1 MDEAKPA
8 IATGPKMS
16 AVWVLPL
23 IALVL
28 GAWVVFYTLST
39 RGPAVEVRFASAQ
52 GLTAQ
57 KTKVKYRDVEIG
69 VVQSIRL
76 GHRGGGV
83 VATIQLQPEAEEL
96 LGDDARF
103 WVVTAR
109 VGAGSV
115 TGLETLLSG
124 AYVEMSPAETM
135 SKKREYE
142 GLEKPPWTA
151 PGAAG
156 IRLQLSSK
164 HAHSLGP
171 GDAVVYHGFKV
182 GRVESS
188 SFDPISRTVSYQI
201 FIDAPYDALID
212 SSVRFWD
219 ISGISLQMDA
229 GGFQLSMGS
238 LQTILLGGITFG
250 TPEGM
255 RKGLP
260 VESGIA
266 FRLHK
271 NYAEVMQD
279 PYRYGIYYVVEFSQ
293 SIRGLKPGAPVE
305 YRGINL
311 GYVVRIML
319 EEMLLENSLEGTG
332 GPIPVLIYLEPGRLE
347 VGDTLELAERL
358 RESIAAS
365 VSNGMRA
372 NLASGNLL
380 TGAMYVNL
388 DFFPDAEQKTLG
400 SYGEYASIPTIGGD
414 FGRIMQQVTQ
424 FLEKLNKLPLDATFT
439 GVNAAVA
446 ELQGNL
452 GALRGIL
459 DDADT
464 QALAGQL
471 LQVLQRLEQVAGGLT
486 PDSPAYQSL
495 NASLRELN
503 LTLKNF
509 SDLSRTISEKPNA
522 LIMPVEIPADPI
534 PEARP

>member
-8 IATGPKMS
+8 LATGPKVS

-23 IALVL
+23 IALAL

-39 RGPAVEVRFASAQ
+39 RGPLVEVRFESAA
-52 GLTAQ
+52 GLSAQ

-76 GHRGGGV
+76 GHRRGGV
-83 VATIQLQPEAEEL
+83 VASIQLQPEAEQL
-96 LGDDARF
+96 LGDDTRF

-109 VGAGSV
+109 VGAGAI

-124 AYVEMSPAETM
+124 AYIEMSPAETT
-135 SKKREYE
+135 SKMRNFEA
-142 GLEKPPWTA
+142 LDSPPWTA
-151 PGAAG
+151 PDAAG

-182 GRVESS
+182 GRVETS
-188 SFDPISRTVSYQI
+188 SFDPVSRRVNYQV

-219 ISGISLQMDA
+219 ISGVSLQMDA
-229 GGFQLSMGS
+229 GGIELSMGS

-250 TPEGM
+250 TPTGM
-255 RKGLP
+255 PKGEAL
-260 VESGIA
+260 ESGASFI
-266 FRLHK
+266 LHK
-271 NYAEVMQD
+271 NYAEMMQN
-279 PYRYGIYYVVEFSQ
+279 PYRYGIHYVVEFSQ

-319 EEMLLENSLEGTG
+319 SEMLLESSLQSTG

-347 VGDTLELAERL
+347 IGDSQELAETL
-358 RESIAAS
+358 RESIAVS

-372 NLASGNLL
+372 SLASGNLL
-380 TGAMYVNL
+380 TGAMYVGL
-388 DFFPDAEQKTLG
+388 DFFPDEETQTLG
-400 SYGEYASIPTIGGD
+400 LYGEYPSIPTISGD

-424 FLEKLNKLPLDATFT
+424 FLEKLNALPLGATVS
-439 GVNAAVA
+439 GLNEAVA
-446 ELQGNL
+446 ELQANL
-452 GALRGIL
+452 SSLRGIL

-464 QALAGQL
+464 QALTGQL
-471 LQVLQRLEQVAGGLT
+471 LQVLQQLERVAGGLT
-486 PDSPAYQSL
+486 PDSPVYQSL
-495 NASLRELN
+495 SASLRDLN
-503 LTLKNF
+503 VTLKNV
-509 SDLSRTISEKPNA
+509 SDISRTISEKPNA

>member
-8 IATGPKMS
+8 LATGPKVS

-23 IALVL
+23 IALAL

-39 RGPAVEVRFASAQ
+39 RGPLVEVRFESAA
-52 GLTAQ
+52 GLSAQ

-76 GHRGGGV
+76 GHRRGGV
-83 VATIQLQPEAEEL
+83 VASIQLQPEAEQL
-96 LGDDARF
+96 LGDDTRF

-109 VGAGSV
+109 VGAGAI

-124 AYVEMSPAETM
+124 AYIEMSPAETT
-135 SKKREYE
+135 SKMRNFEA
-142 GLEKPPWTA
+142 LDSPPWTA
-151 PGAAG
+151 PDAAG

-182 GRVESS
+182 GRVETS
-188 SFDPISRTVSYQI
+188 SFDPVSRRVNYQV

-219 ISGISLQMDA
+219 ISGVSLQMDA
-229 GGFQLSMGS
+229 GGIELSMGS

-250 TPEGM
+250 TPTGM
-255 RKGLP
+255 PKGEAL
-260 VESGIA
+260 ESGASFI
-266 FRLHK
+266 LHK
-271 NYAEVMQD
+271 NYAEMMQN
-279 PYRYGIYYVVEFSQ
+279 PYRYGIHYVVEFSQ

-319 EEMLLENSLEGTG
+319 SEMLLESSLQSTG

-347 VGDTLELAERL
+347 IGDSQELAETL
-358 RESIAAS
+358 RESIAVS

-372 NLASGNLL
+372 SLASGNLL
-380 TGAMYVNL
+380 TGAMYVGL
-388 DFFPDAEQKTLG
+388 DFFPDEETQTLG
-400 SYGEYASIPTIGGD
+400 LYGEYPSIPTISGD

-424 FLEKLNKLPLDATFT
+424 FLEKLNALPLGATVS
-439 GVNAAVA
+439 GLNEAVA
-446 ELQGNL
+446 ELQANL
-452 GALRGIL
+452 SSLRGIL

-464 QALAGQL
+464 QALTGQL
-471 LQVLQRLEQVAGGLT
+471 LQVLQQLERVAGGLT
-486 PDSPAYQSL
+486 PDSPVYQSL
-495 NASLRELN
+495 SASLRDLN
-503 LTLKNF
+503 VTLKNV
-509 SDLSRTISEKPNA
+509 SDISRTISEKPNA
-522 LIMPVEIPADPI
+522 LIMPVEMAADPI